1 MFGLGGQELLLI
13 LFVVLLFFGPS
24 KLPELAWGFGK
35 GMREFKKAQ
44 ADLENEFNK
53 VAESSEAEEKPVEP
67 VASKEAKSDPES
79 KKSWSPDNGSPYIE
93 QTVIEKVYA
102 HFL

>member
-24 KLPELAWGFGK
+24 KLPELARGFGK
-35 GMREFKKAQ
+35 GMKEFKKAQ

-53 VAESSEAEEKPVEP
+53 AVDTA
-67 VASKEAKSDPES
+67 ASKDEEDVSTN
-79 KKSWSPDNGSPYIE
+79 KK
-93 QTVIEKVYA
+93 T
-102 HFL
+102 